1 MWDCTGQPSG
11 WPALVSGIS
20 TPVQLPLLIRGKITA
35 GSSIKRKRTTTMTTS
50 HLPLNTSTENQTE
63 IEAPELMQIEGQIYC
78 TSLQVAEHFEKRHAD
93 VLRDIEAISTQV
105 IENRYKRKS
114 AFIEKLF
121 EKADYEVNTGLNTV
135 VKKPMYLLT
144 RDGFTLLAM
153 SYTGAKAMEF
163 KLAYM
168 EAFNRM
174 EETLKYQIPE
184 RDTLSREQLRV
195 LEHQIDKASI
205 PFQMQESARQCVQN
219 LLRFHLNVSNL
230 NQIKAADYPKAL
242 ALLEQVNQYSDDY
255 LALRV
260 ELEKNLMREYL
271 CQGVPF
277 TGVLRRQFGKALQQR
292 LPDRP
297 NWKEVA
303 LKLEQAQ

>member
-1 MWDCTGQPSG
+1 
-11 WPALVSGIS
+11 
-20 TPVQLPLLIRGKITA
+20 
-35 GSSIKRKRTTTMTTS
+35 MTTS
-50 HLPLNTSTENQTE
+50 HLPLDTSTENQTE
-63 IEAPELMQIEGQIYC
+63 IEAPELMQIDGQIYC
-78 TSLQVAEHFEKRHAD
+78 TSLQVAEHFEKQHFH
-93 VLRDIEAISTQV
+93 VMRDIEAVITQV
-105 IENRYKRKS
+105 LENRYKSKS
-114 AFIEKLF
+114 GCIEKLF

-153 SYTGAKAMEF
+153 SYTGAKAMQF

-174 EETLKYQIPE
+174 ETALKYQIPE

-195 LEHQIDKASI
+195 LEHKIHKASV

-230 NQIKAADYPKAL
+230 DQIKAADYPKAL
-242 ALLEQVNQYSDDY
+242 ALLEQVNQYSDEY
-255 LALRV
+255 LDLRV
-260 ELEKNLMREYL
+260 ELEKVLMREYL
-271 CQGVPF
+271 GQGAPF
-277 TGVLRRQFGKALQQR
+277 TGVLRRQFSQAFQQR

-303 LKLEQAQ
+303 LQLEKKA

>member
-1 MWDCTGQPSG
+1 
-11 WPALVSGIS
+11 
-20 TPVQLPLLIRGKITA
+20 
-35 GSSIKRKRTTTMTTS
+35 MTTS
-50 HLPLNTSTENQTE
+50 HLSLSTSSENTE
-63 IEAPELMQIEGQIYC
+63 IEAPELMQIDGQIYC
-78 TSLQVAEHFEKRHAD
+78 TSLQVVEHFEKRHAD

-105 IENRYKRKS
+105 LDNRYKRKS

-121 EKADYEVNTGLNTV
+121 EKAEYEVNTGLNTT

-153 SYTGAKAMEF
+153 SYTGAKAMQF

-174 EETLKYQIPE
+174 ETALKYQLPE
-184 RDTLSREQLRV
+184 RDTLSSEQLRH
-195 LEHQIDKASI
+195 LEHQIDKASV

-219 LLRFHLNVSNL
+219 LLRFHLNASNL
-230 NQIKAADYPKAL
+230 NQIKAADYTKAL
-242 ALLEQVNQYSDDY
+242 ALLEQVNQYSDEY
-255 LALRV
+255 LSLRI
-260 ELEKNLMREYL
+260 ELEKVLMREYL
-271 CQGVPF
+271 GQGVPF
-277 TGVLRRQFGKALQQR
+277 TGVLRRQFGQAFQQR

-303 LKLEQAQ
+303 LQLEHQKAAQ